1 MLIVIY
7 NRLIDVIWRNFA
19 ILSLWKLY
27 DEKGIVKKHIA
38 NNIRGIYV
46 NLKIAS
52 CDMLDWLLRVL
63 RSNRIMC
70 FNYLN
75 DPYSCVYGFS
85 LRAIEQLLHGD
96 LQEARTIRI
105 IAWLVIDLLHNILNY
120 RKAVTWTMLE
130 IWPYWLRKCKL

>member
-1 MLIVIY
+1 MKKFRY
-7 NRLIDVIWRNFA
+7 ERLN
-19 ILSLWKLY
+19 
-27 DEKGIVKKHIA
+27 GIVKKHIA

-75 DPYSCVYGFS
+75 DPYSLWLT

-105 IAWLVIDLLHNILNY
+105 IACLIIDLLHNILNY
-120 RKAVTWTMLE
+120 RKTVT
-130 IWPYWLRKCKL
+130 

>member
-1 MLIVIY
+1 MLIVMY
-7 NRLIDVIWRNFA
+7 KKLIGAIWRNFRYKMFL
-19 ILSLWKLY
+19 ILFSVYFVSRK
-27 DEKGIVKKHIA
+27 IS
-38 NNIRGIYV
+38 IYV

-96 LQEARTIRI
+96 LQDARTIRI
-105 IAWLVIDLLHNILNY
+105 IAWLVIDLLHNILNC
-120 RKAVTWTMLE
+120 RKNVTWTVLE
-130 IWPYWLRKCKL
+130 IWPYLLLKRKF